1 MAKRKL
7 SKHQKKR
14 LADKRQGAAERAISP
29 SPGRS
34 DSTPPLHPGRV
45 ITHFGARALVEDAN
59 QQLIQCALRQNLGK
73 LVAGDKVLWHP
84 DKEVGT
90 GVIEQRQP
98 RTQLL
103 TRPGFRGQA
112 RMVAAN
118 VDQMVIVL
126 GVEPGVHPDVID
138 RYLVA
143 AHQQQLSCLLVINKM
158 DLLPDPNDR
167 AVIDDLLAPYVSLTK
182 QSNQLRA
189 LIFVSTQTGEGM
201 SALQQAMASHASVLV
216 GPSGAGKS
224 SLIKHMVP
232 DQDIRI
238 QSLSQATGL
247 GRHTTS
253 NSILYHCP
261 HTPTP
266 GLLIDTPGVRQFD
279 PTPMALEQL
288 EQAYPDFAP
297 FLGHCQFDNCTHDH
311 EPKCA
316 IIQAVEQDQIAYS
329 RYQSFQRLRQNKPA
343 TQTP

>member
-14 LADKRQGAAERAISP
+14 LADKRHGSQAHATSPNPESAINL
-29 SPGRS
+29 G
-34 DSTPPLHPGRV
+34 PLSSGRV
-45 ITHFGARALVEDAN
+45 ITHFGARALVEDADHN
-59 QQLIQCALRQNLGK
+59 LIQCALRQNLGK
-73 LVAGDKVLWHP
+73 LVAGDRVLWHP

-90 GVIEQRQP
+90 GVIEQTLP
-98 RTQLL
+98 RSQLL

-118 VDQMVIVL
+118 VDQLVIVL
-126 GVEPGVHPDVID
+126 GIEPGVHPDVID

-143 AHQQQLSCLLVINKM
+143 AHQQQLACLVVINKM
-158 DLLPDPNDR
+158 DLLPDLADR
-167 AVIDDLLAPYVSLTK
+167 AVIEDLLAPYDSLVK
-182 QSNQLRA
+182 ASSLLKA
-189 LIFVSTQTGEGM
+189 LIFASTHTGEGM
-201 SALQQAMASHASVLV
+201 RALNDAMASHASVLV

-224 SLIKHMVP
+224 SLISHMVP

-261 HTPTP
+261 HTTSP
-266 GLLIDTPGVRQFD
+266 GILIDTPGVRQFD
-279 PTPMALEQL
+279 PTPMTLQQL
-288 EQAYPDFAP
+288 EQAYPDFVP
-297 FLGHCQFDNCTHDH
+297 FLGQCQFDNCTHDH

-316 IIQAVEQDQIAYS
+316 IIQAVTQDQISYS
-329 RYQSFQRLRQNKPA
+329 RYQSFQRLRQ
-343 TQTP
+343 TLVTS